1 MINLLRK
8 PLLVSSTALLS
19 LTVLPAVVS
28 TLALP
33 LASSVVSVAHADD
46 DNGGGGG
53 NDDNGGGGN
62 DDNGGGN
69 DDNGNDDHGNDDG
82 PGADDD
88 GSDDDANG
96 MDDDAKGL
104 DDTTDDIDDD
114 INDDNAAN
122 GRADETQLVVNDAQF
137 AGLKNGSLMAV
148 DQAGQRLQLRFEWEY
163 GKPEVKFQ
171 APANTV
177 TAVTVVP
184 AN

>member
-19 LTVLPAVVS
+19 LAVLPAVVS
-28 TLALP
+28 GLALP
-33 LASSVVSVAHADD
+33 LASSVVSVAYADD

-53 NDDNGGGGN
+53 NDDNGGGN
-62 DDNGGGN
+62 DDNGN

-96 MDDDAKGL
+96 MDDDAKGM
-104 DDTTDDIDDD
+104 DDTTDDID
-114 INDDNAAN
+114 DDNAAN
-122 GRADETQLVVNDAQF
+122 GRADETQLVVNDTQL
-137 AGLKNGSLMAV
+137 AGLKNGQLIAV
-148 DQAGQRLQLRFEWEY
+148 DQAGQRLRLRFEWEH
-163 GKPEVKFQ
+163 GKPEVKFKD
-171 APANTV
+171 PANTV